1 MPRQID
7 NRWHSNPSRG
17 GRSAAPP
24 RLTLLFLRLSMCLGM
39 TRLLFGVS
47 LLIFWVLVPCYTIA
61 QAGWMTVR
69 GLIGSIHLRNSMETA
84 PDSFGGR

>member
-1 MPRQID
+1 MADVAVPVLVDAPGDAAAPLNFSGGVSMLVPRQID
-7 NRWHSNPSRG
+7 SRWVEQQPQPSTG
-17 GRSAAPP
+17 GGA
-24 RLTLLFLRLSMCLGM
+24 GE
-39 TRLLFGVS
+39 G
-47 LLIFWVLVPCYTIA
+47 A